1 MRFVGV
7 AVVLAIAV
15 GLCGCTNSGQSGE
28 KASGSNSSGEQLYLV
43 GEEQKVL
50 LDSPGPS
57 VLLGGAEVNYRCLA
71 SYDLDT
77 TSILG
82 AHGGSLVS
90 LSVEEGAGCGVFSA
104 SAQDEVLESG
114 LFPNYCEA
122 GDFLL
127 RVGCLLDLDESSY
140 SKLLNGDGPERR
152 KLTERAI
159 SKMDGLVVTATMDSG
174 DKYQW
179 KLTQV

>member
-1 MRFVGV
+1 MRFLGV
-7 AVVLAIAV
+7 AVALVIAV
-15 GLCGCTNSGQSGE
+15 GLCGCANSGQSGK

-43 GEEQKVL
+43 GEGQKVL

-77 TSILG
+77 TSLLG
-82 AHGGSLVS
+82 AYDGSLVS
-90 LSVEEGAGCGVFSA
+90 LSVEEGTGCGVFPA

-114 LFPNYCEA
+114 SLPNYCEA
-122 GDFLL
+122 GDSPL
-127 RVGCLLDLDESSY
+127 RIGCLLDLDESSY
-140 SKLLNGDGPERR
+140 SKLLNGKEPEER
-152 KLTERAI
+152 KLTKKAI
-159 SKMDGLVVTATMDSG
+159 SRMDGLVVTATMDSG
-174 DKYQW
+174 DEYQW